1 MQYYLMNDRIIRR
14 IKSFFENIDIKTD
27 SPDKVIIMNSV
38 EPFIDQTFFYFTGL
52 SSGLFEGCS
61 VIFDQNHNVK
71 LFTSKL
77 EEQTAIANSSVEIVP
92 YEDYKSYLSLLQ
104 REIKPNETI
113 GFNSS
118 GLTVNTFNNMKKTF
132 PENEFIDVSR
142 SVLLTRTLKDQQEI
156 NLIKKSADIAGQA
169 YNSILDSIETN
180 TTEEQLSS
188 LLNYK
193 MEYYGASNPSFETI
207 IAFGDNSAEP
217 HYAPQKTK
225 LSKNS
230 IVLTDF
236 GAKYKKYCSD
246 ITRTIFYGK
255 ANNEFKEMYKVVLE
269 AHKIGCENLIEG
281 NLANEV
287 HNKVANYIDSTKY
300 RGRFIH
306 STGHSLGL
314 SVHDGASISSN
325 SNLKLKEGM
334 VFTIEPG
341 IYIPKFG
348 GIRIEDDLV
357 VGKNKPE
364 ILSSLDRNLTELN

>member
-1 MQYYLMNDRIIRR
+1 MDEHIIRR
-14 IKSFFENIDIKTD
+14 IKSFFENIDAKTD
-27 SPDKVIIMNSV
+27 PPNKIIIMNSV

-52 SSGLFEGCS
+52 ASGLFEGCS
-61 VIFDQNHNVK
+61 LVFDQDYNVK

-77 EEQTAIANSSVEIVP
+77 EEQTARSNSSVEIVP
-92 YEDYKSYLSLLQ
+92 YADYQSYLGLLQ
-104 REIKPNETI
+104 KEIKSSETI
-113 GFNSS
+113 GFNSNA
-118 GLTVNTFNNMKKTF
+118 LTVNTFNNMKKTF
-132 PENEFIDVSR
+132 PENNFVDISR
-142 SVLLTRTLKDQQEI
+142 SILLTRTLKDQQEI
-156 NLIKKSADIAGQA
+156 NLIKKSADIACQA

-180 TTEEQLSS
+180 ITEEQLAS

-207 IAFGDNSAEP
+207 IAFGDNASEP
-217 HYAPQKTK
+217 HYAPQKTR
-225 LSKNS
+225 LSKGN
-230 IVLTDF
+230 IILADF

-246 ITRTIFYGK
+246 ITRTICYGK
-255 ANNEFKEMYKVVLE
+255 ANNEFKEMYEIVLE

-281 NLANEV
+281 NLASEV

-300 RGRFIH
+300 SGRFIH

-314 SVHDGASISSN
+314 SVHDGVSLSSN
-325 SNLKLKEGM
+325 SNLSLKEGM

-364 ILSSLDRNLTELN
+364 ILSSLDRNFTELD